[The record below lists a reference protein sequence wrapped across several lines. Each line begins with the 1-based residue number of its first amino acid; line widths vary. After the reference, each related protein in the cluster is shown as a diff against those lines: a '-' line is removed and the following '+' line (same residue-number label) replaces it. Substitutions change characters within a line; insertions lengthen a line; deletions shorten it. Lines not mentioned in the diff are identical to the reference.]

1 MPWSVKMV
9 LVNPTGK
16 NVNYINDLI
25 KSGIVI
31 VLIDRIID
39 GVNCSSVVV
48 DNEKGAEKAVRHLVE
63 QGYKRI
69 GIINGILEIGT
80 AKERYDR
87 YIKASSKAGLPINN
101 NLIKIGDFK
110 METGITMCREL
121 LDGKNKPDAIF
132 STNLEIT
139 KGILITVKQKGL
151 KIPDDIGL
159 VGFDDSDLTKLFDP
173 PITVISQPVYE
184 IG

>member
-1 MPWSVKMV
+1 M
-9 LVNPTGK
+9 
-16 NVNYINDLI
+16 
-25 KSGIVI
+25 
-31 VLIDRIID
+31 
-39 GVNCSSVVV
+39 
-48 DNEKGAEKAVRHLVE
+48 
-63 QGYKRI
+63 
-69 GIINGILEIGT
+69 EIGT
-80 AKERYDR
+80 AKERYDG
-87 YIKASSKAGLPINN
+87 YIKALSKAGLPINN

-151 KIPDDIGL
+151 KIPNDIGL

-184 IG
+184 IGSIAMEIMINEIKNDKKVGNKPIKKVFKTELINRSSTKKIN